1 MKQKAVGLVY
11 PEGAEAP
18 FITVNVQGHLAE
30 KVLEIAEKHKIPIE
44 KDKVLADTLSLYEVG
59 SYIPENTYEV
69 LAKIFAFIQRSEK
82 LQND

>member
-30 KVLEIAEKHKIPIE
+30 KVLEIA
-44 KDKVLADTLSLYEVG
+44 
-59 SYIPENTYEV
+59 
-69 LAKIFAFIQRSEK
+69 
-82 LQND
+82 